1 MEDFRTESLK
11 FSHENECFVKLQYF
25 LKNTI
30 VDIKIIIRIE
40 EKVTRNEKLWLIL
53 VYKYEFFYYLLG
65 TVKFI

>member
-40 EKVTRNEKLWLIL
+40 EKVTLNEKLWLIL
-53 VYKYEFFYYLLG
+53 VYKYEFFHYLLG
-65 TVKFI
+65 TIKFI